1 MSKFKSKFF
10 KKWLNVLKEKQNIIL
25 KYKFLAKVER
35 DHKDE
40 KLSIY
45 DTKIKTRNGDIVNR
59 AIILEPASVVIVP
72 VLKIGKT
79 KKFILIK
86 QFRICQ
92 GSEVLEF
99 PAGSADKETLIKSA
113 ISEVQEELNLILKK
127 KDLKYLYPK
136 PIMMSPSYSNSLA
149 YYFYFEKKVNKK
161 FIKEINNKETGI
173 KKHGEKIKTKVLS
186 YRDVKNIS
194 TSSVVIGLAL
204 YNKKKK

>member
-10 KKWLNVLKEKQNIIL
+10 KKWLSVIKKKKNIIL
-25 KYKFLAKVER
+25 KYKFLSKVER

-45 DTKIKTRNGDIVNR
+45 DTRIKTRNGDILNR

-86 QFRICQ
+86 QFRISQ

-99 PAGSADKETLIKSA
+99 PAGSADKVTLIKSA
-113 ISEVQEELNLILKK
+113 ISEVQEELNLIIKK
-127 KDLKYLYPK
+127 KDLKPLYPK
-136 PIMMSPSYSNSLA
+136 PIMMSPSYSSSLA
-149 YYFYFEKKVNKK
+149 YFFYFEKKVDQKTVDK
-161 FIKEINNKETGI
+161 INNSKSGQRNL
-173 KKHGEKIKTKVLS
+173 GEKIKVKVINEE
-186 YRDVKNIS
+186 DVYKIN
-194 TSSVVIGLAL
+194 TSSVTIGISL
-204 YNKKKK
+204 YNRLKI